1 MNLQIVSLIFCHSAL
16 QMLFDHYLS
25 YTLLK
30 LIEFC
35 QVETSIVHVRAV
47 AAAYALNKVMCYH
60 QKLLLASVGLSLES
74 LALKKTSILND
85 VLMLYIL
92 FANLLGCHSVLLM
105 HFVHP

>member
-1 MNLQIVSLIFCHSAL
+1 MLLRVLIMNLQIVSLIFCHSAL

-47 AAAYALNKVMCYH
+47 AAAHALNMVMCYH
-60 QKLLLASVGLSLES
+60 QKIVVGQCSVMYTLET
-74 LALKKTSILND
+74 L
-85 VLMLYIL
+85 VL
-92 FANLLGCHSVLLM
+92 
-105 HFVHP
+105 